1 MSSQTRFLARLI
13 GLFLVAMSLALVV
26 NQTAM
31 TDTVTAIVHAPGLLL
46 AFGMIALVV
55 GLAVV
60 LSHNL
65 WSGGAAVILVTLFG
79 WLMLVR
85 GVGLLLLPSA
95 VIVSLFERVHF
106 GEFAYLYAAVVF
118 VVGLFLAWSGFRSPP
133 AARA

>member
-31 TDTVTAIVHAPGLLL
+31 TDTVTAIVHAT
-46 AFGMIALVV
+46 
-55 GLAVV
+55 AVASAIV
-60 LSHNL
+60 WSSLRGVEI
-65 WSGGAAVILVTLFG
+65 WSGGAATILVTLFG

-118 VVGLFLAWSGFRSPP
+118 AVGLFLTWSGFRSPP
-133 AARA
+133 AART